1 MRALRWAV
9 ALLFV
14 LGLAACGPHK
24 DAVMPDVTGKRPDVA
39 KNDIK
44 QAGVEDKVKVVGGGL
59 LGVIVDSD
67 WEVCDQS
74 PAPGQAV
81 SGAPQLTVDR
91 SCDSGPTASASPSA
105 SGSPPSAE
113 SSPAAST
120 ADAPLT
126 AENNKDFAALLAD
139 PAGDCDNRVEEF
151 AKKYSDRTIEFDG
164 NIANMV
170 NHGSDETIWDI
181 LIYAGK
187 AGPNFEFA
195 GVSIYPGDNAPG
207 ELNLP
212 ANSATP
218 TQGDK
223 LHIVAK
229 VDHFNATQC
238 LLFLTPVST
247 TVTK

>member
-24 DAVMPDVTGKRPDVA
+24 DVVMPDVTGQRLDVA
-39 KNDIK
+39 KTDIK

-81 SGAPQLTVDR
+81 SGAPQLTVGR
-91 SCDSGPTASASPSA
+91 SCENSATASASPSA
-105 SGSPPSAE
+105 SDSPPPAE
-113 SSPAAST
+113 SSPAVST
-120 ADAPLT
+120 AGAPLT

-139 PAGDCDNRVEEF
+139 PDGDCDNRVEEF
-151 AKKYSDRTIEFDG
+151 AKEYSDRTVEFDG
-164 NIANMV
+164 SIASMV
-170 NHGSDETIWDI
+170 NHGSDKTIWDI
-181 LIYAGK
+181 LVHTGK
-187 AGPNFEFA
+187 AGTNFEFA
-195 GVSIYPGDNAPG
+195 SVSIFPGHNAPG

-212 ANSATP
+212 ADSATP
-218 TQGDK
+218 TQGDN

>member
-1 MRALRWAV
+1 MRALLWAV

-24 DAVMPDVTGKRPDVA
+24 DVVMPDVTGKRLDVA

-59 LGVIVDSD
+59 FGVIVDSD
-67 WEVCDQS
+67 WEVCEQS

-91 SCDSGPTASASPSA
+91 SCDNGAAASASPSA
-105 SGSPPSAE
+105 SDSPPSAG

-126 AENNKDFAALLAD
+126 AENDKDFAVLLAD

-151 AKKYSDRTIEFDG
+151 AKKYLDRTVEFDG
-164 NIANMV
+164 SIASMV
-170 NHGSDETIWDI
+170 NHGSDKTSWDI
-181 LIYAGK
+181 LLHAGK

-195 GVSIYPGDNAPG
+195 GVGIYPGDNAPG

-218 TQGDK
+218 KQGDK

-247 TVTK
+247 TVTE

>member
-24 DAVMPDVTGKRPDVA
+24 DVVMPDVTGKRLDVA

-91 SCDSGPTASASPSA
+91 SCDNSATASASPSA
-105 SGSPPSAE
+105 SASPPSAE

-151 AKKYSDRTIEFDG
+151 AKKYSDRTVEFDG
-164 NIANMV
+164 NIASMV
-170 NHGSDETIWDI
+170 NHGSDKTIWDI
-181 LIYAGK
+181 LLHAGK

-229 VDHFNATQC
+229 VDHFNVTQC

>member
-1 MRALRWAV
+1 MRALCWAV
-9 ALLFV
+9 TLLFV

-24 DAVMPDVTGKRPDVA
+24 DAVMPDVTGKRLDIA

-91 SCDSGPTASASPSA
+91 SCDNGATASASPSA
-105 SGSPPSAE
+105 SDSSPSAE
-113 SSPAAST
+113 SSPTAST

-126 AENNKDFAALLAD
+126 AENNEDFAALLAD
-139 PAGDCDNRVEEF
+139 PNGDCDNGVEEF
-151 AKKYSDRTIEFDG
+151 AKKYSDRTVEFDG
-164 NIANMV
+164 SIANMV
-170 NHGSDETIWDI
+170 NHGGYKTIWDI
-181 LIYAGK
+181 SVNAGK

-195 GVSIYPGDNAPG
+195 GVSIHPGDTAPG

-218 TQGDK
+218 TQGDE

>member
-1 MRALRWAV
+1 MRALHWAV

-24 DAVMPDVTGKRPDVA
+24 DAVMPDVTGKRLDVA

-44 QAGVEDKVKVVGGGL
+44 HAGVEVKVKVVGGGL

-81 SGAPQLTVDR
+81 SGAPQLTVGR
-91 SCDSGPTASASPSA
+91 SCDDGATASDSPSA
-105 SGSPPSAE
+105 SASTPSAE
-113 SSPAAST
+113 SSPVAST

-139 PAGDCDNRVEEF
+139 PDGDCDNRVEEF
-151 AKKYSDRTIEFDG
+151 AEQYSDRTVEFDG
-164 NIANMV
+164 SIDSMV
-170 NHGSDETIWDI
+170 NHGSDTTIWDI
-181 LIYAGK
+181 LLHAGK

-195 GVSIYPGDNAPG
+195 GVGIFPGDNAAG

-218 TQGDK
+218 TQGDE

-247 TVTK
+247 TVTN

>member
-24 DAVMPDVTGKRPDVA
+24 DVVMPDVTGKRLDVA

-44 QAGVEDKVKVVGGGL
+44 QAGVEDKVKVIGGGL

-81 SGAPQLTVDR
+81 SSAPQLTVDR
-91 SCDSGPTASASPSA
+91 SCDNGAAASASPSA
-105 SGSPPSAE
+105 SDSSSAE

-151 AKKYSDRTIEFDG
+151 AKKYSDRTLEFDG
-164 NIANMV
+164 SIANMV
-170 NHGSDETIWDI
+170 NQGSDKTIWDI
-181 LIYAGK
+181 LLHAGN

-212 ANSATP
+212 ANSAMP

>member
-1 MRALRWAV
+1 
-9 ALLFV
+9 
-14 LGLAACGPHK
+14 
-24 DAVMPDVTGKRPDVA
+24 MPDVTGKRLDVA

-44 QAGVEDKVKVVGGGL
+44 QAGVENKVKIVGGGL
-59 LGVIVDSD
+59 FGVIVDSD

-81 SGAPQLTVDR
+81 SGAPQLRVDH
-91 SCDSGPTASASPSA
+91 SCDNGATASAAPSA
-105 SGSPPSAE
+105 SDSPQPAE
-113 SSPAAST
+113 SSPAAPT

-139 PAGDCDNRVEEF
+139 PSGDCDNTVEEF
-151 AKKYSDRTIEFDG
+151 AKKYSDRTVEFDG
-164 NIANMV
+164 RLANMV
-170 NHGSDETIWDI
+170 NHGSYKTIWDI
-181 LIYAGK
+181 LVNAGK

-195 GVSIYPGDNAPG
+195 GVSIFPGGNAPG
-207 ELNLP
+207 ELKLP

>member
-24 DAVMPDVTGKRPDVA
+24 NVVMPDVTGKKLDVA

-44 QAGVEDKVKVVGGGL
+44 QAGVGDKVKVVGGGL

-81 SGAPQLTVDR
+81 SGAPQLAVGR
-91 SCDSGPTASASPSA
+91 SCDNSATVPASPSG
-105 SGSPPSAE
+105 SDSPPSAE
-113 SSPAAST
+113 SSPALSAGG
-120 ADAPLT
+120 APLT

-151 AKKYSDRTIEFDG
+151 AKKYSDRAVEFDG
-164 NIANMV
+164 TIASMV
-170 NHGSDETIWDI
+170 NHGADKTIWDI
-181 LIYAGK
+181 LLNAGK

-212 ANSATP
+212 ASSAMP

-223 LHIVAK
+223 LHVVAK
-229 VDHFNATQC
+229 VDHFNAIQC